1 MEKQRREIEQLKREL
16 AVSNPKSSLLADKE
30 ESEEEEDEEMEEEP
44 PAAPGAAAAPEE
56 PPPAKYDAAKEEQ
69 GVNALSGLNAFAAA
83 AGEQAAQAPKLG
95 IQLTKSLSA
104 EMISAMTSDGRG
116 AVITQSP
123 EQADDL
129 FRMARQD
136 SLELKKTELQRTE
149 SDTMRYSD
157 LSLGR
162 TISEEITGSKFHEQF
177 ARIN

>member
-123 EQADDL
+123 KDDDL
-129 FRMARQD
+129 FQMARQD
-136 SLELKKTELQRTE
+136 SFELKKTELQRTE
-149 SDTMRYSD
+149 SDTMLYSD

-162 TISEEITGSKFHEQF
+162 TISEEITGSK
-177 ARIN
+177 IP